1 MVCHNCESSTTPG
14 YALCAMCVERLQK
27 AISYCVDAWDP
38 LQAIA
43 AKKAAAVPDGGGPHS
58 ARAFAPLPCNPAAL
72 EASYAVAA
80 VAHESAHAL
89 GANPTKA
96 AAALLYCKAEAVR
109 LARMSGEEA
118 DAAYYLS
125 RWEDAAAA
133 ARRVIS
139 PPEDAARQFIG
150 GICEACGG
158 AMVSANNGRTLVCRR
173 CGKAASAQKVRV
185 RAAQAMHAPQG
196 KATPAEAERV
206 FARGGVRLPSATIRS
221 WVRRGKLE
229 PDDAGRVELAA
240 VYRLVADTAP
250 AA

>member
-1 MVCHNCESSTTPG
+1 MVCHTCESPTTPG
-14 YALCAMCVERLQK
+14 YALCAACTARLQK
-27 AISYCVDAWDP
+27 AVSYCVDAWDP
-38 LQAIA
+38 LQSIA
-43 AKKAAAVPDGGGPHS
+43 AKKATAVPVGGGPHS
-58 ARAFAPLPCNPAAL
+58 ARAFAPLPCNPQAL

-96 AAALLYCKAEAVR
+96 ASALLYCKAEAVR

-125 RWEDAAAA
+125 RWEDAASAA
-133 ARRVIS
+133 QRILA
-139 PPEDAARQFIG
+139 PPEETARQYIG

-158 AMVSANNGRTLVCRR
+158 AMVSANNSRVLVCRR
-173 CGKAASAQKVRV
+173 CGRVTSAQKVRV

-229 PDDAGRVELAA
+229 PDDTGRVELAA

>member
-1 MVCHNCESSTTPG
+1 MVCHTCEAPTTPG
-14 YALCAMCVERLQK
+14 YALCAACGERLQK

-38 LQAIA
+38 LLDVT
-43 AKKAAAVPDGGGPHS
+43 AKKAVPVPVDGGAHGS
-58 ARAFAPLPCNPAAL
+58 RAFAPLPCNAAGM
-72 EASYAVAA
+72 EAEYAVAA
-80 VAHESAHAL
+80 VAKESAHAL
-89 GANPTKA
+89 GARPLTTPS
-96 AAALLYCKAEAVR
+96 ALLYCRAEATR

-125 RWEDAAAA
+125 RWEDAASA
-133 ARRVIS
+133 ARRIIS
-139 PPEDAARQFIG
+139 PPEDTSRQFIG

-158 AMVSANNGRTLVCRR
+158 AMVSANTGRILVCRR
-173 CGKAASAQKVRV
+173 CGKVASARKVRV

-206 FARGGVRLPSATIRS
+206 FARAGVRLPSATIRS

-229 PDDAGRVELAA
+229 PDDGGRVELAA

>member
-14 YALCAMCVERLQK
+14 YALCATCAERLQK

-43 AKKAAAVPDGGGPHS
+43 AKKATAVPAGGGPHS
-58 ARAFAPLPCNPAAL
+58 ARAFAPMPCNPQAL

-96 AAALLYCKAEAVR
+96 AAALLCCKAEATR

-118 DAAYYLS
+118 DASYYLS
-125 RWEDAAAA
+125 RWEDAASA
-133 ARRVIS
+133 ARAVIS
-139 PPEDAARQFIG
+139 PPEDAVRQYIG

-158 AMVSANNGRTLVCRR
+158 AMVSANNGRVLVCRR
-173 CGKAASAQKVRV
+173 CGKVASARKVRV

-240 VYRLVADTAP
+240 VYRLVADAAP

>member
-1 MVCHNCESSTTPG
+1 MTCHNCESPTTPG
-14 YALCAMCVERLQK
+14 YALCATCNERLQK

-38 LQAIA
+38 LQSIA
-43 AKKAAAVPDGGGPHS
+43 AKKATAVPVGVGPHS
-58 ARAFAPLPCNPAAL
+58 ARAFAPMPCNPAAL

-80 VAHESAHAL
+80 VAHESARAL

-125 RWEDAAAA
+125 RWEDAAGA
-133 ARRVIS
+133 ARRVLE
-139 PPEDAARQFIG
+139 PTEDRRRQYIG

-158 AMVSANNGRTLVCRR
+158 AMVSTNRGRVLVCRR
-173 CGKAASAQKVRV
+173 CGKVATAQKVRV
-185 RAAQAMHAPQG
+185 RAAQAMRAPQG

-206 FARGGVRLPSATIRS
+206 FAHAGVRLPSATIRS
-221 WVRRGKLE
+221 WVRRGKLVV
-229 PDDAGRVELAA
+229 DGGGRVELAA
-240 VYRLVADTAP
+240 VYRLVADAAP

>member
-1 MVCHNCESSTTPG
+1 MVCHTCESPTTPG
-14 YALCAMCVERLQK
+14 YALCAACGERLQK

-38 LQAIA
+38 LQSIA
-43 AKKAAAVPDGGGPHS
+43 AKKATAVPVGVGPHS
-58 ARAFAPLPCNPAAL
+58 ARAFAPMPCNPQAL

-96 AAALLYCKAEAVR
+96 AAALLYCRAEATR

-125 RWEDAAAA
+125 RWEGAASA
-133 ARRVIS
+133 ARRIIS
-139 PPEDAARQFIG
+139 PPEDTSRQFIG

-158 AMVSANNGRTLVCRR
+158 AMVSANTGRILVCRR
-173 CGKAASAQKVRV
+173 CGKVASARKVRV

-206 FARGGVRLPSATIRS
+206 FARAGVRLPSATIRS

-229 PDDAGRVELAA
+229 PDDGGRVELAA

>member
-1 MVCHNCESSTTPG
+1 MACHTCESPTTPG
-14 YALCAMCVERLQK
+14 YALCATCVERLQK

-43 AKKAAAVPDGGGPHS
+43 AKKAIAVPVGGGPHS
-58 ARAFAPLPCNPAAL
+58 ARAFAPMPCNPEAL

-80 VAHESAHAL
+80 VAHESARAL

-125 RWEDAAAA
+125 RWEDAASA
-133 ARRVIS
+133 ARRILA
-139 PPEDAARQFIG
+139 PPEDTARQYIG
-150 GICEACGG
+150 GICEECGG
-158 AMVSANNGRTLVCRR
+158 AMVSANNARVLVCRR
-173 CGKAASAQKVRV
+173 CGKVVSAQKVRV
-185 RAAQAMHAPQG
+185 RAAQAMHAPEG

-206 FARGGVRLPSATIRS
+206 FAHAGVRLPSATIRS

-229 PDDAGRVELAA
+229 PDDGGRVELAA
-240 VYRLVADTAP
+240 VYRLVADTA
-250 AA
+250 A